1 MTHEVAATSTQV
13 VMGYSFWIATGIF
26 LIAYA
31 VIVSEKIHKTIIAIF
46 GAGLM
51 LVLKILEQ
59 HEAFHVEE
67 FGIDWNV
74 IFLLISMMVII
85 NLMRPTGVFE
95 YIAIK
100 SAKLGKG
107 EPFRIMVIFAVVT
120 AVLSALLDNVTTV
133 LLIVPVTILIAD
145 ALQVDAMPY
154 LLSCAMASNIGGTAT
169 LIGDP
174 PNIMIA
180 SKAQLNFMDF
190 IYHLAPVVIVIM
202 VFYVLAIKLI
212 WGKKL
217 KTKDELKTRIMAMSE
232 NEAIK
237 DPVMLKKS
245 LFVLALVLTG
255 FVFHGVLH
263 FQPATVALFGAGL
276 LLLLSK
282 THEPHHILADVEW
295 PTIFF
300 FMGLFIIIGGV
311 VKVGLIKWMSVQV
324 LEITQ
329 GNMFATSMVVMWF
342 SAFASAF
349 IDNIPYVATMNPLI
363 VDMAKQLWPDLSGL
377 SLLHHAD
384 LMPLWWSLAL
394 RRLPRRKRNGNRR
407 IRKCYCSRNVGETRQ
422 TDIVREVHA
431 LRNADDDHDCGY
443 CNNICLAEILCT
455 EDIASHTQRNEKR
468 AGGRECHSP
477 FLLFISAYTAP
488 SG

>member
-1 MTHEVAATSTQV
+1 MSVEPTSQTFVMDMAFWTAT
-13 VMGYSFWIATGIF
+13 AIF
-26 LIAYA
+26 LLAYA
-31 VIVSEKIHKTIIAIF
+31 LIISEKIHKTIIAIF

-100 SAKLGKG
+100 SAKWGKG
-107 EPFRIMVIFAVVT
+107 EPFRIMAIFAIVT
-120 AVLSALLDNVTTV
+120 AVLSAFLDNVTTV
-133 LLIVPVTILIAD
+133 LLITPVTLLIAD
-145 ALQVDAMPY
+145 ALEVDPIPY
-154 LLSCAMASNIGGTAT
+154 LISCALASNIGGTAT

-180 SKAQLNFMDF
+180 SKAQLDFMAF
-190 IYHLAPVVIVIM
+190 IYHLTPVVILIM
-202 VFYVLAIKLI
+202 VFYILAIKII

-217 KTKDELKTRIMAMSE
+217 ITRDELKERIMRLDE
-232 NEAIK
+232 REAIK

-255 FVFHGVLH
+255 FVFHGILH
-263 FQPATVALFGAGL
+263 FQPATIALFGAGL

-282 THEPHHILADVEW
+282 THEPHHILAEVEW

-300 FMGLFIIIGGV
+300 FMGLFIIVGGV
-311 VKVGLIKWMSVQV
+311 VKVGLIKWMSIQV
-324 LEITQ
+324 LDITQ

-342 SAFASAF
+342 SAFASA
-349 IDNIPYVATMNPLI
+349 IVDNIPYVATMNPLI
-363 VDMAKQLWPDLSGL
+363 IDMARQLWPHESGVQ
-377 SLLHHAD
+377 LLQHPD

-394 RRLPRRKRNGNRR
+394 GACLGGNGTAIGASANVIVVGMSEKAGRR
-407 IRKCYCSRNVGETRQ
+407 ISFMKFMAYGMPIMIMTV
-422 TDIVREVHA
+422 
-431 LRNADDDHDCGY
+431 L
-443 CNNICLAEILCT
+443 
-455 EDIASHTQRNEKR
+455 
-468 AGGRECHSP
+468 
-477 FLLFISAYTAP
+477 ISAIYVWLRYYLFRI
-488 SG
+488 

>member
-1 MTHEVAATSTQV
+1 MTQEAVTTQPFVMDTAFWTATT
-13 VMGYSFWIATGIF
+13 IF
-26 LIAYA
+26 LLAYA
-31 VIVSEKIHKTIIAIF
+31 VIVSEKIHKTIVAVF

-51 LVLKILEQ
+51 LVFKILEQ
-59 HEAFHVEE
+59 HEAFHIEE

-95 YIAIK
+95 YLAIK

-107 EPFRIMVIFAVVT
+107 DPIRILAIFAVVT
-120 AVLSALLDNVTTV
+120 ATLSAFLDNVTTV

-145 ALQVDAMPY
+145 ALEVDAIPY
-154 LLSCAMASNIGGTAT
+154 LISCALASNIGGTAT

-190 IYHLAPVVIVIM
+190 IYHLTPVIIITM
-202 VFYVLAIKLI
+202 VFYVFAIKLI

-217 KTKDELKTRIMAMSE
+217 KTREELKQRIMAMNE

-245 LFVLALVLTG
+245 LIVLGIVLTG
-255 FVFHGVLH
+255 FVFHGFLH
-263 FQPATVALFGAGL
+263 FQPATIALFGAGL

-282 THEPHHILADVEW
+282 THEPHHVLAEVEW

-300 FMGLFIIIGGV
+300 FIGLFIVIGGV

-324 LEITQ
+324 LNITQ
-329 GNMFATSMVVMWF
+329 GNLFATSMVVMWF

-363 VDMAKQLWPDLSGL
+363 IDMAKQLWPNVSGIQ
-377 SLLHHAD
+377 LLHHPD
-384 LMPLWWSLAL
+384 LMPIWWSLAL
-394 RRLPRRKRNGNRR
+394 GACLGGNGTAIGASANVIVVGMSEKLGKRISFGKFMLYGMPFM
-407 IRKCYCSRNVGETRQ
+407 IMTVVISTFYVW
-422 TDIVREVHA
+422 
-431 LRNADDDHDCGY
+431 LRY
-443 CNNICLAEILCT
+443 YVFKI
-455 EDIASHTQRNEKR
+455 
-468 AGGRECHSP
+468 
-477 FLLFISAYTAP
+477 
-488 SG
+488 

>member
-1 MTHEVAATSTQV
+1 MTHEAVAASTQV

-31 VIVSEKIHKTIIAIF
+31 IIVSEKIHKTIVAIF
-46 GAGLM
+46 GAGVM
-51 LVLKILEQ
+51 LILKILEQ

-100 SAKLGKG
+100 SAKWGKG

-154 LLSCAMASNIGGTAT
+154 LISCALASNIGGTAT

-180 SKAQLNFMDF
+180 SKAQLDFMAF
-190 IYHLAPVVIVIM
+190 IYHLAPVVVVVM
-202 VFYVLAIKLI
+202 VFYIFAIKLI

-217 KTKDELKTRIMAMSE
+217 KTKEELKQRIMSMDE

-255 FVFHGVLH
+255 FVFHGALH

-282 THEPHHILADVEW
+282 THEPHHILAEVEW

-324 LEITQ
+324 LAITQ

-363 VDMAKQLWPDLSGL
+363 VDMAKQLWPNLSGVE
-377 SLLHHAD
+377 LLHHPD

-394 RRLPRRKRNGNRR
+394 GACLGGNGTAIGASANVIVVGMSEKLGKRISFGKFMLYGMPLMVMTVV
-407 IRKCYCSRNVGETRQ
+407 IATVYVW
-422 TDIVREVHA
+422 
-431 LRNADDDHDCGY
+431 LRY
-443 CNNICLAEILCT
+443 YVLKI
-455 EDIASHTQRNEKR
+455 
-468 AGGRECHSP
+468 
-477 FLLFISAYTAP
+477 
-488 SG
+488 

>member
-1 MTHEVAATSTQV
+1 MAHEASQPFVIDTAFWTATT
-13 VMGYSFWIATGIF
+13 IF
-26 LIAYA
+26 ILSYA
-31 VIVSEKIHKTIIAIF
+31 VIVSEKVHKTIIAVF

-85 NLMRPTGVFE
+85 NLMRPTGAFE

-100 SAKLGKG
+100 SAKWGKG
-107 EPFRIMVIFAVVT
+107 EPFRILAIFAIVT
-120 AVLSALLDNVTTV
+120 AVVSAFLDNVTTV

-145 ALQVDAMPY
+145 ALEVDPLPY
-154 LLSCAMASNIGGTAT
+154 LISCVLASNIGGTAT

-180 SKAQLNFMDF
+180 SKAQLTFMDF
-190 IYHLAPVVIVIM
+190 IYHLTPVIIITM
-202 VFYVLAIKLI
+202 VFYVFAIKLI

-217 KTKDELKTRIMAMSE
+217 KTKEGLKKRIMSMNE
-232 NEAIK
+232 NDAIR

-245 LFVLALVLTG
+245 LAVLAIVLAG
-255 FVFHGVLH
+255 FGVHGMLNL
-263 FQPATVALFGAGL
+263 QPATIALFGAGL
-276 LLLLSK
+276 LLLLSR
-282 THEPHHILADVEW
+282 THEPHHILSEVEW
-295 PTIFF
+295 STIFF

-311 VKVGLIKWMSVQV
+311 VKVGLIKWMSIKV
-324 LEITQ
+324 LEITK
-329 GNMFATSMVVMWF
+329 GNLFASSMVIMWF

-363 VDMAKQLWPDLSGL
+363 VDMAKQLWPDLSGVK
-377 SLLHHAD
+377 LLQHPD

-394 RRLPRRKRNGNRR
+394 GACLGGNGTA
-407 IRKCYCSRNVGETRQ
+407 IGASANV
-422 TDIVREVHA
+422 IVVGMSEKLGKKISFGKFMLYGMPLMIMTVVISTIYVW
-431 LRNADDDHDCGY
+431 LRY
-443 CNNICLAEILCT
+443 YVIW
-455 EDIASHTQRNEKR
+455 
-468 AGGRECHSP
+468 
-477 FLLFISAYTAP
+477 
-488 SG
+488 